1 MKHLFLSLI
10 LALVLGAAPASAF
23 DPKDLFNGLGGNS
36 SGSGSGSSGSGVL
49 DAIGGFVSN
58 VTASN
63 KFSVDDLVG
72 TWNYSAPAVSFE
84 SENALKKVG
93 GAAAATAVE
102 GKIEPYYTRLGLT
115 STVLEVAAD
124 HSFVMKLGKLQLK
137 GKVEKDE
144 ENNLIFSFSAFGK
157 ISLGKL
163 KAHATKSGSTLNL
176 TFDATKLVQILTKV
190 SSAVN
195 VKTLTTLSQLLS
207 SYEGIYMGFK
217 LKKA

>member
-23 DPKDLFNGLGGNS
+23 DPKDLLNGLGGNS

-124 HSFVMKLGKLQLK
+124 HSFVMKLGKKTISYSASARSEKSLLASSRLMPLK
-137 GKVEKDE
+137 VAP
-144 ENNLIFSFSAFGK
+144 LLTSHSMPQ
-157 ISLGKL
+157 SLCRFLPKFHL
-163 KAHATKSGSTLNL
+163 PS
-176 TFDATKLVQILTKV
+176 
-190 SSAVN
+190 
-195 VKTLTTLSQLLS
+195 
-207 SYEGIYMGFK
+207 M
-217 LKKA
+217 

>member
-1 MKHLFLSLI
+1 
-10 LALVLGAAPASAF
+10 
-23 DPKDLFNGLGGNS
+23 
-36 SGSGSGSSGSGVL
+36 
-49 DAIGGFVSN
+49 
-58 VTASN
+58 
-63 KFSVDDLVG
+63 
-72 TWNYSAPAVSFE
+72 
-84 SENALKKVG
+84 
-93 GAAAATAVE
+93 
-102 GKIEPYYTRLGLT
+102 
-115 STVLEVAAD
+115 
-124 HSFVMKLGKLQLK
+124 MKLGKLQLK